1 MALSNAIKKHYRSI
15 GHELKP
21 IVMIAEKGVTEG
33 VKKELERAL
42 NDHELIKIK
51 LNINSPAARKTI
63 AETLCEA
70 HKAELVQLIGKM
82 LLLYRKSNKAD
93 NKLSN
98 LQRLA
103 GS

>member
-21 IVMIAEKGVTEG
+21 IVMIADKGVTEG

-63 AETLCEA
+63 AEALCEE
-70 HKAELVQLIGKM
+70 HNAELVQLIGKM
-82 LLLYRKSNKAD
+82 LLLYRKSKKVD

-98 LQRLA
+98 LQRIV